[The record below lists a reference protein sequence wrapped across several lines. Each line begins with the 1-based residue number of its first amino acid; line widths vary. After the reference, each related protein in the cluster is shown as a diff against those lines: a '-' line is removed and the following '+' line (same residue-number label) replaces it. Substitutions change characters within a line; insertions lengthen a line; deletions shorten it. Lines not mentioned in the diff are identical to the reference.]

1 MRAFRTWALLIS
13 LAGHLGLVAWLL
25 HKRPEQGAVSAGLGG
40 IEVAMAPSGGAPGA
54 TVPTARPVAA
64 AAVPVE
70 TATPVDQAQPV
81 EAVEPP
87 PPPVAAVET
96 ELPPVIGSTAGEEV
110 AAVEPERAETRT
122 TGPATEAG
130 TVKAEVAE
138 IPAPEG
144 QAVAT
149 EPDQV
154 RPIDGPGAARGVEP
168 EVVQTQEMR
177 PAPTPAA
184 KPVIR
189 PRLREVAQRPPP
201 LPQPATVPPAP
212 TPSALAEVQTAAP
225 APTTAPPG
233 ASGLAGNTRTADAGS
248 DDGPA
253 GGGTPGPSPDY
264 VSLLQAWL
272 ARHREYPRTAR
283 LRRQEGTAL
292 LRFVMD
298 RQGRVLSYRIER
310 SSGVPALD
318 RAVEEMLARASPLPS
333 MPPETR
339 NAQLE
344 LVVPVRFELR

>member
-25 HKRPEQGAVSAGLGG
+25 HKPPEQGAVSAGLGG

-54 TVPTARPVAA
+54 TVPTAPLVAA

-189 PRLREVAQRPPP
+189 PRPREVAQRPPP
-201 LPQPATVPPAP
+201 LPQPAH
-212 TPSALAEVQTAAP
+212 
-225 APTTAPPG
+225 
-233 ASGLAGNTRTADAGS
+233 
-248 DDGPA
+248 GPA
-253 GGGTPGPSPDY
+253 GAHAFRAGRGPGCCAGTHHGTAGR
-264 VSLLQAWL
+264 VGTG
-272 ARHREYPRTAR
+272 REYPNRPMPAATMARPAAERRAHRRT
-283 LRRQEGTAL
+283 
-292 LRFVMD
+292 M
-298 RQGRVLSYRIER
+298 
-310 SSGVPALD
+310 
-318 RAVEEMLARASPLPS
+318 
-333 MPPETR
+333 
-339 NAQLE
+339 
-344 LVVPVRFELR
+344 

>member
-1 MRAFRTWALLIS
+1 M
-13 LAGHLGLVAWLL
+13 
-25 HKRPEQGAVSAGLGG
+25 
-40 IEVAMAPSGGAPGA
+40 
-54 TVPTARPVAA
+54 
-64 AAVPVE
+64 
-70 TATPVDQAQPV
+70 
-81 EAVEPP
+81 
-87 PPPVAAVET
+87 
-96 ELPPVIGSTAGEEV
+96 
-110 AAVEPERAETRT
+110 
-122 TGPATEAG
+122 
-130 TVKAEVAE
+130 
-138 IPAPEG
+138 
-144 QAVAT
+144 
-149 EPDQV
+149 
-154 RPIDGPGAARGVEP
+154 
-168 EVVQTQEMR
+168 VQTQEMR

-189 PRLREVAQRPPP
+189 PRPREVAQQPPT
-201 LPQPATVPPAP
+201 LPQPAPVPPAP
-212 TPSALAEVQTAAP
+212 TPSAPAEVQAAAP

-318 RAVEEMLARASPLPS
+318 RAVEEMLARASPLPA